1 MQLLASTVRAGG
13 HERSTENGR
22 AVGRV
27 GQHGGAAE
35 GAGRRVRCRT
45 GCPRPG
51 GGVRGA
57 GQQPRRLRRRPDTV
71 GHGRAHRREPGSQYP
86 SGSATAPAAATGSQ
100 GDGVA
105 ALCRA
110 STAAEFQ
117 LAVEDGS
124 HLGPASLRYSAD
136 MWDALASSGPPEL
149 SADAAELAV
158 QYRVLAESDD
168 IDSAWARVGD
178 TTTAA
183 FRRVEAYADAHCE
196 SGQAK

>member
-1 MQLLASTVRAGG
+1 MGRQRGGSVSTAGPP
-13 HERSTENGR
+13 RGR
-22 AVGRV
+22 AVGFGV
-27 GQHGGAAE
+27 ALAALGLVAGCAVQVNNPAGFGPGLTPSATAGPTGAS
-35 GAGRRVRCRT
+35 RS
-45 GCPRPG
+45 P
-51 GGVRGA
+51 
-57 GQQPRRLRRRPDTV
+57 
-71 GHGRAHRREPGSQYP
+71 QYP
-86 SGSATAPAAATGSQ
+86 SGSATAPAAAPISQ

-105 ALCRA
+105 ALCRV

-158 QYRVLAESDD
+158 QYRVLAGSDD

-183 FRRVEAYADAHCE
+183 FRRVEAYADAHCD